1 MRIAIASCF
10 AILALSSNQVLAF
23 DIGSVLSTVTQAVD
37 TVKSVSGVVSNPT
50 GDQTNTPR
58 LRLTQPSPVG
68 SPLPAKLEESDHVY
82 KELDEMTV
90 FLSRPN
96 LNQDGSIR
104 VEKSE
109 LMRGQVY
116 KDAYEHPATQSTM
129 QVWAAY
135 KNQLG
140 QQGYQLDFVCDKPC
154 SNNTDVW
161 EKALGLIIYQKTDR
175 YLVAHKANTWVSVAV
190 GEISD
195 HPRSSV
201 NVVIRNN

>member
-1 MRIAIASCF
+1 MRIAAASC
-10 AILALSSNQVLAF
+10 LVALTLSCSQAQAF
-23 DIGSVLSTVTQAVD
+23 DLGSVLNSVNEAVD
-37 TVKSVSGVVSNPT
+37 TVKNVGGVVSRQT
-50 GDQTNTPR
+50 GDQSNTPR
-58 LRLTQPSPVG
+58 LKLTQPSPVG
-68 SPLPAKLEESDHVY
+68 SPLPAKLDESDHVY
-82 KELDEMTV
+82 KELDEMTM

-104 VEKSE
+104 VAKSE

-154 SNNTDVW
+154 SNNSDVW
-161 EKALGLIIYQKTDR
+161 EKTLGLIIYQKTDR
-175 YLVAHKANTWVSVAV
+175 YLVAHKANTWVAVAV

-201 NVVIRNN
+201 NVVVRDN